1 MSSELEGKIA
11 LVTGAGGGGPGGQ
24 GKGIAMCLAA
34 AGADIAVNDIDKES
48 AEQTAAEIRAKGR
61 RALAVVADVTKE
73 PEVNAMVDRVV
84 REWGGIDILVNNV
97 GLGLPILVEDMTA
110 EEWDAVVKRNLYAP
124 FYCCKAVIP
133 TMKSRGGGK
142 IISVSS
148 MAGKSITALTGASYT
163 AAKAGVLGLTRQL
176 AFELGPYGIN
186 VNAICP
192 AGVVSSYRPTPPEQL
207 EAMAK
212 RIPIRRV
219 TMSEDIGEA
228 AVFLASERARTI
240 TGISLDVEGGTSNS
254 MGDWEGYIK
263 RHKDYVANR
272 RQGASAG

>member
-1 MSSELEGKIA
+1 MNNELKGKSA

-24 GKGIAMCLAA
+24 GKGIALCLAR
-34 AGADIAVNDIDKES
+34 AGVDVAVNDIDKEG
-48 AEQTAAEIRAKGR
+48 AERTAAEIRAMGH
-61 RALAVVADVTKE
+61 RAMAVVADVTKE
-73 PEVNAMVDRVV
+73 AEVNAMVALVV
-84 REWGGIDILVNNV
+84 KEWGGIDILVNNV

-110 EEWDAVVKRNLYAP
+110 EDWDVVVKRNLYAP
-124 FYCCKAVIP
+124 FFCCKAVLP

-142 IISVSS
+142 IINVSS
-148 MAGKSITALTGASYT
+148 MAGKTITALTGASYT
-163 AAKAGVLGLTRQL
+163 AAKAGLLGLTRQL
-176 AFELGPYGIN
+176 AFEVGPYGIN

-254 MGDWEGYIK
+254 MGDWEGYVK
-263 RHKDYVANR
+263 RHKEYVANR
-272 RQGASAG
+272 KQGASAE